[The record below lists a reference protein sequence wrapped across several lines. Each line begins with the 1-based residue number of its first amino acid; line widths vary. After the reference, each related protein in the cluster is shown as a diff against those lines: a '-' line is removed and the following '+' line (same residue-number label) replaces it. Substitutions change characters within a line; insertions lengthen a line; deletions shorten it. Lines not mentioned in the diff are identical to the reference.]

1 MEVTVKMK
9 IKTFKLK
16 MTSNK
21 RSTHTLAL
29 FFFFSLE
36 VFLYSEQKGDKN
48 IFYSK
53 ITQMSQFRHLFL
65 SPFKQHENH
74 WDAWSVLELAIQQL
88 ERTLNKT
95 FHLKRLFWHIHLIR
109 SEALWWRLIQNNFI
123 QKQNFSS
130 HLRDFI
136 LEFLSF
142 LLWIQPPNISFPPAL
157 FTPVSQM
164 DFPLVYFFVLYL
176 NIHFPPISLCA
187 TREVK

>member
-1 MEVTVKMK
+1 
-9 IKTFKLK
+9 
-16 MTSNK
+16 
-21 RSTHTLAL
+21 
-29 FFFFSLE
+29 
-36 VFLYSEQKGDKN
+36 
-48 IFYSK
+48 
-53 ITQMSQFRHLFL
+53 MSQFRHLFL

-74 WDAWSVLELAIQQL
+74 WDAWSVLRLAIQQL

-95 FHLKRLFWHIHLIR
+95 FHFKSLFWHIHLIR
-109 SEALWWRLIQNNFI
+109 SEALWWGLIQNNFI

-136 LEFLSF
+136 LVFLSF
-142 LLWIQPPNISFPPAL
+142 LVWVQPSNISFPPAL

-164 DFPLVYFFVLYL
+164 DFPLVYFFCLYL